1 MPDSSAATRL
11 PEDQTDLHL
20 PHRTMQEE
28 VVAGL
33 SQQQKALPCKLF
45 YDQRGS
51 DLFDRIC
58 ELDEYYPTRT
68 EVAILDRRAPEIA
81 HRLGRDVRLIEV
93 GSGSSNKTH
102 VLLRALEAPHGY
114 VPIDIARDHLE
125 GAAERIR
132 DAFPDLEVWPV
143 CADFNAPFE
152 LPDESE
158 RDVRNV
164 VFFPGSTIGNLDE
177 RGRHALLARLAELCE
192 SPGGSLVIGID
203 LVKDRKSLEAAYNDA
218 EGVTAAFNL
227 NVLRHINRE
236 LGANFAVDQF
246 EHRAFFD
253 TDRERI
259 EMHLVSA
266 IDQEVEIDGHSFRF
280 ESGETI
286 CTEHSYKFTIDG
298 FRAQAERSGWALD
311 TVWTDDRDR
320 FAIMLLNTSPS
331 DD

>member
-1 MPDSSAATRL
+1 M
-11 PEDQTDLHL
+11 E
-20 PHRTMQEE
+20 EE

-33 SQQQKALPCKLF
+33 SKPHKALPCKFF

-58 ELDEYYPTRT
+58 ELEEYYPTRT
-68 EVAILDRRAPEIA
+68 EVAILDRRAREIA
-81 HRLGRDVRLIEV
+81 DRLGREVRLIEL

-102 VLLRALEAPHGY
+102 VLLRALDAPHGY

-125 GAAERIR
+125 GAAALIR
-132 DAFPDLEVWPV
+132 AAFPGLAVQPL

-152 LPDESE
+152 LPEESQ
-158 RDVRNV
+158 RDARNV
-164 VFFPGSTIGNLDE
+164 VFFPGSTIGNLDD
-177 RGRHALLARLAELCE
+177 RGRRTLLTRLAELCGA
-192 SPGGSLVIGID
+192 SGGSLVIGID
-203 LVKDRKSLEAAYNDA
+203 LVKDRKSLEAAYNDT

-227 NVLRHINRE
+227 NVLHHINRE
-236 LGANFAVDQF
+236 LGADFSVEQF

-266 IDQEVEIDGHSFRF
+266 TDQDVAIGDHTFRF

-298 FRAQAERSGWALD
+298 FRAQAESSGWVLD
-311 TVWTDDRDR
+311 TAWTDELDR
-320 FAIMLLNTSPS
+320 FAILLLKTAVGEA
-331 DD
+331 